1 MLLLET
7 GYPVSLAEPGLL
19 VLSARAAMETSAQP
33 SPSSSPA
40 PEPSVELYM
49 ERYAGGDAGAFEPLY
64 RALSPRLFGYLLR
77 LTRDRHLAE
86 DLVQVTFSKVHRA
99 RSAYFAG
106 SPVLPWLLAIGRRS
120 FLDLKRRQKVRPE
133 DLTGDGRV
141 PERTPEAPASADDL
155 AHELER
161 ALDRLPGNYAEAIQL
176 TKVTGL
182 SVAEAAE
189 VLGTTQSAVKL
200 RVHRGYQILRKE
212 LEAFGRHL

>member
-1 MLLLET
+1 
-7 GYPVSLAEPGLL
+7 
-19 VLSARAAMETSAQP
+19 ME
-33 SPSSSPA
+33 
-40 PEPSVELYM
+40 EPSVEALM
-49 ERYAGGDAGAFEPLY
+49 ERYAAGDQGAFPALY
-64 RALSPRLFGYLLR
+64 RALSPRLFGYLVR

-99 RSAYFAG
+99 RTAYFAG

-141 PERTPEAPASADDL
+141 PERTPDAPTSTEDL
-155 AHELER
+155 ARELEL
-161 ALDRLPGNYAEAIQL
+161 ALDRLPSAYAEAIQL

-182 SVAEAAE
+182 SIAEAAE

-200 RVHRGYQILRKE
+200 RVHRGYHILRKE
-212 LEAFGRHL
+212 LESFGRHL